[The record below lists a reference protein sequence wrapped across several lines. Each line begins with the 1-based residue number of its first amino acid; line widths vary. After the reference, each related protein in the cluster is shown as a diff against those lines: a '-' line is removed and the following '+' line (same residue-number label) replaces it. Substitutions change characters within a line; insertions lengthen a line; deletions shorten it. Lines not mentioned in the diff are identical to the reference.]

1 MQMKSRDTLVFVYLM
16 VKNDRQSNM
25 TCVPQ
30 LSTKCQQNTRHRLA
44 GTNTLCAMNVCTRC
58 HGCLFEVRHTHK
70 YPFFWHHVQMGI
82 NGPEKVLLFI
92 LIVISMKGDTKRAP
106 SQFKKGYMPWNKGK
120 SMSTEDSS
128 EDSNDSPSLPE
139 PSRMKEKEY
148 YLVTNTSRDGTSRTM
163 PDCEGASGS
172 TRLLRP
178 AKASSSDLMKD
189 REHQDTDGM
198 RLVDNKKMMEAWN
211 TAYRIH
217 TQTQM
222 WGC

>member
-1 MQMKSRDTLVFVYLM
+1 
-16 VKNDRQSNM
+16 
-25 TCVPQ
+25 
-30 LSTKCQQNTRHRLA
+30 
-44 GTNTLCAMNVCTRC
+44 
-58 HGCLFEVRHTHK
+58 
-70 YPFFWHHVQMGI
+70 MGI

-106 SQFKKGYMPWNKGK
+106 SRFKKGYMPWNKGK

-128 EDSNDSPSLPE
+128 EDSNDSPFLPE
-139 PSRMKEKEY
+139 PTRTVRMKEKEY
-148 YLVTNTSRDGTSRTM
+148 YLVTNTSRDGTSRTL

-189 REHQDTDGM
+189 REHQDTDGV

-217 TQTQM
+217 TQEASECSM
-222 WGC
+222 PCMEIVNEKKWGVCWKITLKCINCELQTPEFKLYKEVTSNKPGPNPAAANIGLGIGLQDTPLGNTGALMVY